1 MSGVGESAQRHLT
14 WRSDL
19 HADYSAATASPEAVL
34 REDALE
40 QLAQRRARVVPD
52 RVRVAVLRLRRRQNV
67 ALVGRLAA
75 TGSHIARALAWHGPP
90 CEEAPHTSHAPLPP
104 PAQHTSP
111 SFELYDQRS

>member
-1 MSGVGESAQRHLT
+1 M
-14 WRSDL
+14 
-19 HADYSAATASPEAVL
+19 PEAVL